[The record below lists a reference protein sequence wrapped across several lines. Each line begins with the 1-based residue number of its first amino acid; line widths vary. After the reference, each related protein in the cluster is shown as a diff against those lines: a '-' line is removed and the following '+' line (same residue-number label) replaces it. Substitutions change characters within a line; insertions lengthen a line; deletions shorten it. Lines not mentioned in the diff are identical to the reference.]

1 MKKTTQV
8 KKTAS
13 SADVISA
20 EGAITL
26 CSRVT
31 WQSNLQKWVYKFWLK
46 VHRNVTFC
54 CTIGIIKGD
63 C

>member
-8 KKTAS
+8 KKTVS

-31 WQSNLQKWVYKFWLK
+31 WQSSLQNGFVNF
-46 VHRNVTFC
+46 
-54 CTIGIIKGD
+54 G
-63 C
+63 